1 MREGH
6 GRHGQPQR
14 GLLLDFLGQAARTAD
29 EQADSARS
37 RNGEPRKI
45 VRELLGRHRLSLD
58 AHRDD
63 RRPRPDL
70 ALDERRLA
78 VERLRDFSLGG
89 RLRKPLLGQL
99 DDFELAVAAEPLL
112 VFLDGLRP
120 ELFSELADADQPDTK
135 HTVSSSVSTT
145 GASMQ
150 SRGATQTVQCSL
162 PCRAFFV
169 C

>member
-1 MREGH
+1 MILAACGDIECAVDLLEHHHAGEVMRKGH

-14 GLLLDFLGQAARTAD
+14 GLLLDALGQAARAAD
-29 EQADSARS
+29 EQADFARS

-63 RRPRPDL
+63 RRPWPDL

-112 VFLDGLRP
+112 VYIR
-120 ELFSELADADQPDTK
+120 
-135 HTVSSSVSTT
+135 SSVLRRY
-145 GASMQ
+145 GRQ
-150 SRGATQTVQCSL
+150 RN
-162 PCRAFFV
+162 F
-169 C
+169 

>member
-1 MREGH
+1 MVLAAGGDIERAVDLLEHHNAREMMRERH

-14 GLLLDFLGQAARTAD
+14 SLL
-29 EQADSARS
+29 
-37 RNGEPRKI
+37 
-45 VRELLGRHRLSLD
+45 
-58 AHRDD
+58 
-63 RRPRPDL
+63 
-70 ALDERRLA
+70 
-78 VERLRDFSLGG
+78 
-89 RLRKPLLGQL
+89 L

-112 VFLDGLRP
+112 VFLVGLRP

-135 HTVSSSVSTT
+135 YTVSSSVSTT